1 MLDIRRIKANLEDIK
16 KAMNRRGEKEFSL
29 DEVVN
34 LDDQRL
40 ELLKEV
46 EVLKNKMNVESKKI
60 PQLMKEVKKEETL
73 KKVALDSK
81 PQKQERENKT
91 IGRENKMN
99 RENRDNR
106 QNRNNYS
113 QNSNN
118 YNNNNRNNNRF
129 NHNNNRFNNNN
140 SNNNGRFNGN
150 NNNNGNNR
158 FNNRNNND
166 RFNKRPLDEKGIE
179 KNIKNIMSVETVEKE
194 SVREY
199 NRGIDKQKNN
209 NKFEENKGKKSKSR
223 RNNSAGDFD
232 EGKLKSLKQANRLS
246 NMFDEQDGGMLDYY
260 DLTTERGRRGKKRK
274 NQNQEERTKQ
284 KIFRLTEIEIPETVT
299 VKDLAADMKK
309 TTAEV
314 IKKLLG
320 YGIMATIN
328 QEIDFDTAYLIAQ
341 EFGITATKK
350 ETVTEEDILFDDSED
365 KEEE

>member
-1 MLDIRRIKANLEDIK
+1 M
-16 KAMNRRGEKEFSL
+16 
-29 DEVVN
+29 
-34 LDDQRL
+34 
-40 ELLKEV
+40 
-46 EVLKNKMNVESKKI
+46 
-60 PQLMKEVKKEETL
+60 
-73 KKVALDSK
+73 
-81 PQKQERENKT
+81 
-91 IGRENKMN
+91 
-99 RENRDNR
+99 DN
-106 QNRNNYS
+106 QAPNNY
-113 QNSNN
+113 NNGNYNGGDNYNNGNN

-129 NHNNNRFNNNN
+129 NHNNNRFNNNNN

-158 FNNRNNND
+158 FNNRNNKD

-274 NQNQEERTKQ
+274 NQ
-284 KIFRLTEIEIPETVT
+284 
-299 VKDLAADMKK
+299 
-309 TTAEV
+309 
-314 IKKLLG
+314 
-320 YGIMATIN
+320 
-328 QEIDFDTAYLIAQ
+328 
-341 EFGITATKK
+341 
-350 ETVTEEDILFDDSED
+350 
-365 KEEE
+365 